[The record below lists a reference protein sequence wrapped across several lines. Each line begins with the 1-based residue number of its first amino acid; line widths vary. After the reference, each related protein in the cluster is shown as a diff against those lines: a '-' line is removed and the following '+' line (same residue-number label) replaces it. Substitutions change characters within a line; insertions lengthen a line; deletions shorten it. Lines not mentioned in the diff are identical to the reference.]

1 MRVCFFWQVH
11 PVSRVYL
18 EETVS
23 SLTIEDIERLYNRYG
38 PNVLHRCR
46 QLLRDEQAA
55 WDAMHQTF
63 VKAIKYRG
71 SFRGDAE
78 PMTWLFS
85 IATRVCLDELRAKSR
100 GELPELDSTPEP
112 SDEDHLPR
120 SMADRLQQRQT
131 VAKLLEYFNAKVQ
144 EIVVLRYFD
153 ELEVREISAKT
164 GLSER
169 TVARRLSQF
178 LERSKRLLGDA
189 RA

>member
-1 MRVCFFWQVH
+1 M
-11 PVSRVYL
+11 
-18 EETVS
+18 EKKTVS
-23 SLTIEDIERLYNRYG
+23 SLTIEDIEGLYNKYG

-46 QLLRDEQAA
+46 QLLREEQAA

-85 IATRVCLDELRAKSR
+85 IATRVCLDEIKSRKR
-100 GELPELDSTPEP
+100 GELPEIDGTPEP
-112 SDEDHLPR
+112 SDEDHHPV
-120 SMADRLQQRQT
+120 SMESRLHQRQT
-131 VAKLLEYFNAKVQ
+131 VAKLLGYFNAKVQ

-153 ELEVREISAKT
+153 ELEVREISAQT

-178 LERSKRLLGDA
+178 LERSKRLLAGA
-189 RA
+189 NS

>member
-1 MRVCFFWQVH
+1 MAR
-11 PVSRVYL
+11 SKG
-18 EETVS
+18 ENTVS
-23 SLTIEDIERLYNRYG
+23 SLTIEDIESLYNRYG
-38 PNVLHRCR
+38 SNVLHRCR
-46 QLLRDEQAA
+46 QLLRSEPAA

-100 GELPELDSTPEP
+100 AELPEIDGTPEP
-112 SDEDHLPR
+112 ADEDQLPR
-120 SMADRLQQRQT
+120 SMEDRLHQRQT
-131 VAKLLEYFNAKVQ
+131 VAKLLHCFSAKVQ

-153 ELEVREISAKT
+153 ELEVKEISEQT

-169 TVARRLSQF
+169 TVARRLSEF
-178 LERSKRLLGDA
+178 LERSRRLLADA
-189 RA
+189 RV